1 VAKFFLILLITTLE
15 VGAAWLFGPFQTVVL
30 DHPHAWL
37 FIFALNAAFV
47 LVGLAILE
55 GIQAPKATEL
65 APPLRPRRRA
75 F

>member
-1 VAKFFLILLITTLE
+1 VVKFFLLISTLE
-15 VGAAWLFGPFQTVVL
+15 VGAAWLFGSFRTIVL

-37 FIFALNAAFV
+37 FVFALNAAFV
-47 LVGLAILE
+47 LVGLVVFE
-55 GIQAPKATEL
+55 GIQAQKATEL